1 MFEYAIN
8 INKEV
13 LLLQDEVVQAFIV
26 SKDGLEK
33 MSQLLLKQMEVGLA
47 KENHGGELLML
58 ITYVHDLP
66 DGKETGDFLALDL
79 GRLDTNHNTI
89 KSLREA
95 NLSGCTTW
103 TKCASLNDFNFIV
116 YLCSVIP

>member
-79 GRLDTNHNTI
+79 GRLDTNHNH
-89 KSLREA
+89 
-95 NLSGCTTW
+95 
-103 TKCASLNDFNFIV
+103 
-116 YLCSVIP
+116 